1 MADDI
6 FSAFGGAALKEP
18 ATPTP
23 APADPFAAFGGQ
35 AVKPEQPSYVVQ
47 ETDDKEMEDWL
58 KGIARVETKGQPDP
72 YKARNPESSAIGK
85 YQFIWNFWGEES
97 KHIKK
102 FANNPNLTIEDFASN
117 PELQEQY
124 VRYYFKDQIANQ
136 SKNLQKQYSN
146 VLAKR
151 GVQDLDDIRAIMH
164 FRGYKDTEYFLR
176 TGIDPKKADEKN
188 KTIPQ
193 YLAEFRAGR
202 DEARAAG
209 EKPKVMA
216 AKAPPA
222 PSTEPTTPAPAEP
235 DTGGGL
241 LEPFA
246 LRKDYDKLKTELTKL
261 VPLEERKKLDQPI
274 IYGGHIENVR
284 EKRVMPSEF
293 EALARKHGV
302 KAEDLKPWAAFFGTP
317 AAEKTV
323 LETLKQAP
331 QFIVGELGEI
341 VTGGIP
347 QKLAIEAQK
356 DPKMVAALDDLRT
369 IAENKK
375 GWAQR
380 GAELAGGFMTGTGV
394 AKGAAKLAGMAGAG
408 KAAQAAAATA
418 AGITEAGV
426 FGAAQ
431 AERGKE
437 VAGFTTGVMFG
448 TALTGALAAGQQA
461 IKGASKL
468 NEMRTRASKAL
479 QDADPLLMER
489 AATRAAE
496 ETKGV
501 GSIFNTAVVSN
512 GSVTFE
518 DVKDARVLAEKLGQ
532 DNVDALYEYA
542 VKTRPAKAEVIAENV
557 RVQSDALKQKIADVE
572 FRLQSEK
579 IQPQTRAKLE
589 DTLKSLQITLQ
600 KTDVDPKLAVVRS
613 TVENL
618 TRGLASDILGTRL
631 AYRQTDPLAALRV
644 YAKKGEG
651 LTSDL
656 DRYFLKQ
663 TARRMIRSENY
674 KAMPDVAPT
683 LKRLSDVFSASRFT
697 AEGIDRKYGTKLQPA
712 LDNFG
717 RLYSDLH
724 SYVLPRAKE
733 TSDLIKQTRSA
744 NLAEGD
750 DLFKALTTG
759 QSTGD
764 EAKDAVVQTWR
775 KLFDDVRDDASTLGL
790 SIAYRKNYVP
800 MKTKPQDEL
809 FASLN
814 QAVDTLKERGIVDL
828 RNVKPDKE
836 ILAKLKA
843 DDLGKQ
849 LLDSL
854 DKLAPG
860 KGDYQTKLISVLNDA
875 KTGAINRVIAARGL
889 QRGTEDLPDLI
900 RDKDVGRL
908 AQHWIESTFRSAVM
922 REPIAELRD
931 AAELMKRVGDK
942 NANKY
947 LQNLVADLTGIPRD
961 GGLGRELSQLKSSMA
976 ATLQDRALRATNP
989 TQKAIYSSLSSFT
1002 DSLPLMQNVMYGN
1015 ALGGPRQVISNFS
1028 SIFTMTLPELG
1039 YLQGGKMVPK
1049 ALLKAANSII
1059 MKEEIVIRNPQVAK
1073 RLGVNIGDT
1082 VKTRSFRDILE
1093 NDGLATGQRFENFEK
1108 AVSNT
1113 LRKTVGREMSEAG
1126 INNLTK
1132 LQLFLF
1138 EGAEKSLR
1146 MMTRQLGK
1154 DLAEEYA
1161 KQTPGMQRFTEALPR
1176 SYKKLLDEA
1185 KTPEQQQKILT
1196 DYLVAKTLFNYNQ
1209 ASASEVARNLGPILS
1224 SFTKWPTEILGDSIN
1239 TFQKNGVTAGSI
1251 DLVYRRFL
1259 PLIALIGIDQMTG
1272 WRSEPDDSPVRYF
1285 VGKQGATAWAPT
1297 NSLASIFSGEVAPPI
1312 VTVPAGAAA
1321 AVTKGDPEAAW
1332 KSTKDALSL
1341 FFPGARIIDFIYER
1355 SFDNETK

>member
-1 MADDI
+1 MSPEEWLKQKQAKSAEFVEQPTEPVQAAQPLSPEEWLKQKQTKTVQPQPATIQTKQDTESIVLEEAKKAGLAGKELAAFMAQTAHESHDFQAMKEYGGGKPSYSGGARYMGRGPLQLTHDYNYKKYGERLGLDLVNKPELVEDPRIGTQVALEYWKENVRPKVTNWDDVFQHSKAVNAPFAKAESQVRGMADRKAKYQI
-6 FSAFGGAALKEP
+6 YAAQL
-18 ATPTP
+18 A
-23 APADPFAAFGGQ
+23 Q
-35 AVKPEQPSYVVQ
+35 AEQPQ
-47 ETDDKEMEDWL
+47 
-58 KGIARVETKGQPDP
+58 
-72 YKARNPESSAIGK
+72 
-85 YQFIWNFWGEES
+85 
-97 KHIKK
+97 
-102 FANNPNLTIEDFASN
+102 
-117 PELQEQY
+117 
-124 VRYYFKDQIANQ
+124 
-136 SKNLQKQYSN
+136 
-146 VLAKR
+146 
-151 GVQDLDDIRAIMH
+151 
-164 FRGYKDTEYFLR
+164 
-176 TGIDPKKADEKN
+176 
-188 KTIPQ
+188 
-193 YLAEFRAGR
+193 
-202 DEARAAG
+202 
-209 EKPKVMA
+209 VMA
-216 AKAPPA
+216 AKAA
-222 PSTEPTTPAPAEP
+222 APAPAGEEK
-235 DTGGGL
+235 GL

-246 LRKDYDKLKTELTKL
+246 LRKDYDKLKAELTKL
-261 VPLEERKKLDQPI
+261 VPLEERKRLDQPI

-284 EKRVMPSEF
+284 EKRIMPSEF

-302 KAEDLKPWAAFFGTP
+302 KASDLKPWAAFLGTP
-317 AAEKTV
+317 AAEMTIS
-323 LETLKQAP
+323 ETLKQTIPFLAGSA
-331 QFIVGELGEI
+331 GESIL
-341 VTGGIP
+341 GGIP
-347 QKLAIEAQK
+347 QKLMIELEK

-380 GAELAGGFMTGTGV
+380 GAEIAGGFVTGTGI
-394 AKGAAKLAGMAGAG
+394 AKGAAKLAGVAGAG
-408 KAAQAAAATA
+408 KVGQAAAATA

-437 VAGFTTGVMFG
+437 VAGFVTGAMFG
-448 TALTGALAAGQQA
+448 TALTGAIGAAKAAG
-461 IKGASKL
+461 KGMAKL
-468 NEMRTRASKAL
+468 NEMRTKASKAL
-479 QDADPLLMER
+479 QDADPQFMER
-489 AATRAAE
+489 AATKAAE

-512 GSVTFE
+512 SSISYE
-518 DVKDARVLAEKLGQ
+518 DMKDARVLADKLGQ
-532 DNVDALYEYA
+532 DNVDAIYDYA

-557 RVQSDALKQKIADVE
+557 RVQSDALKQKISDVE

-579 IQPQTRAKLE
+579 IQPETRAKLQ

-618 TRGLASDILGTRL
+618 TRGLASDILGTRI

-644 YAKKGEG
+644 YAKKGGEG

-663 TARRMIRSENY
+663 TARKMVRAENY
-674 KAMPDVAPT
+674 KAMPEVAPT

-712 LDNFG
+712 LDSFG

-733 TSDLIKQTRSA
+733 TSDLIKQTRTA
-744 NLAEGD
+744 NFAEGD
-750 DLFKALTTG
+750 DLFKALSTG

-764 EAKDAVVQTWR
+764 AAKDTVVQSWR
-775 KLFDDVRDDASTLGL
+775 KLFDDVREDASNLGL
-790 SIAYRKNYVP
+790 NIAYRKNYVP

-814 QAVDTLKERGIVDL
+814 QAVDTLKERGLVDL
-828 RNVKPDKE
+828 RNVKPDKDV
-836 ILAKLKA
+836 LAKLKA

-860 KGDYQTKLISVLNDA
+860 KGDYQTKLISVLNDT

-889 QRGTEDLPDLI
+889 QRGAEDLPDLI

-922 REPIAELRD
+922 REPIAQLRD
-931 AAELMKRVGDK
+931 TADLMKRIGDK

-947 LQNLVADLTGIPRD
+947 LQNLVADLTGVPRD

-976 ATLQDRALRATNP
+976 ATLQDKALKATNP
-989 TQKAIYSSLSSFT
+989 TSKAVYSSLNAFT

-1015 ALGGPRQVISNFS
+1015 ALGGPRQVIANFS
-1028 SIFTMTLPELG
+1028 SLFTMTMPELG
-1039 YLQGGKMVPK
+1039 YLQGGKMIPK
-1049 ALLKAANSII
+1049 ALLKTLNTITMGEDII
-1059 MKEEIVIRNPQVAK
+1059 IRNPQVAK

-1082 VKTRSFRDILE
+1082 VKSRSFRDILE
-1093 NDGLATGQRFENFEK
+1093 NEGLASSQRFENLEK

-1146 MMTRQLGK
+1146 LMTRQLGK
-1154 DLAEEYA
+1154 DLAEEYT
-1161 KQTPGMQRFTEALPR
+1161 KKTPGAMQFADSLPR
-1176 SYKKLLDEA
+1176 SYRKMLDA
-1185 KTPEQQQKILT
+1185 ADTPQAREKILT
-1196 DYLVAKTLFNYNQ
+1196 DYMLAKTLFNYNQ
-1209 ASASEVARNLGPILS
+1209 ASASEMARNLGPILS
-1224 SFTKWPTEILGDSIN
+1224 SFTKWPTEVLGDSIN

-1251 DLVYRRFL
+1251 DLIYRRFL
-1259 PLIALIGIDQMTG
+1259 PLIALIGLDQITG
-1272 WRSEPDDSPVRYF
+1272 WRDAPDDSPVRYL
-1285 VGKQGATAWAPT
+1285 VGKQGAAAWAPT
-1297 NSLASIFSGEVAPPI
+1297 NSLAAIFSGEVAPPI
-1312 VTVPAGAAA
+1312 VKIPAGVAA
-1321 AVTKGDPEAAW
+1321 AVTKGDPEAAL
-1332 KSTKDALSL
+1332 KSTKDALTL
-1341 FFPGARIIDFIYER
+1341 FTPAGRWIDGLIKEF
-1355 SFDNETK
+1355 SDETK